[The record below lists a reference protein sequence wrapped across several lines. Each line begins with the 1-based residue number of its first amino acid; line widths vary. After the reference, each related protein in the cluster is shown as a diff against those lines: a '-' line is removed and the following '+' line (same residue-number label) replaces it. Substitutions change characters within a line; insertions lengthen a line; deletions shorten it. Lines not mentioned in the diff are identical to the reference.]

1 MVYFNFTF
9 ESYILQNMM
18 RVDTFLR
25 YCITRPLLNKP
36 KYRKPRQRRI
46 VTRVVYVIN
55 QRQLTRLPW
64 KVKISLV
71 RGCEDAAV

>member
-1 MVYFNFTF
+1 MTYFNFTF
-9 ESYILQNMM
+9 ESYILQNMI

-25 YCITRPLLNKP
+25 FCITRPSLNKS

-55 QRQLTRLPW
+55 QR
-64 KVKISLV
+64 
-71 RGCEDAAV
+71 

>member
-9 ESYILQNMM
+9 ESYILQNMI

-55 QRQLTRLPW
+55 QR
-64 KVKISLV
+64 
-71 RGCEDAAV
+71 